1 MLLYPSSGST
11 EQQGRFWK
19 SSVKFCVLKEFQ
31 TRHQLPS
38 KINLALSSS
47 STKIFN
53 FTISTVAVKVII
65 QFKRS
70 KGRSEIPKGK
80 KTM

>member
-1 MLLYPSSGST
+1 MLLYPSSGDT
-11 EQQGRFWK
+11 EQQVRFWK

-38 KINLALSSS
+38 KINLALTSS

-53 FTISTVAVKVII
+53 FTISIAAVKLVI

-70 KGRSEIPKGK
+70 KGRREIPKGK
-80 KTM
+80 NM